1 MFEQYIRS
9 GNEALHHLSNY
20 REIGM
25 RIKKIVMEK
34 YPDAKVF
41 AFGSAVERKFT
52 ASSDIDI
59 IIVSDGIGREDG
71 SLLKAD
77 ILRKIGYSV
86 PLQIHIAT
94 TRELKEWYLR
104 FVTKLEE
111 L

>member
-1 MFEQYIRS
+1 MFEQYVRS

-25 RIKKIVMEK
+25 TIKKIVMEK

-41 AFGSAVERKFT
+41 AFGSVVKGNFT

-59 IIVSDGIGREDG
+59 LIVSDGIGREDG
-71 SLLKAD
+71 SLLKAE

-94 TRELKEWYLR
+94 TRELREWYLQ
-104 FVTKLEE
+104 FLTKIEE

>member
-1 MFEQYIRS
+1 VFEQYIRS
-9 GNEALHHLSNY
+9 GNEALHYLSNY
-20 REIGM
+20 REIAM
-25 RIKKIVMEK
+25 RIKGIVIEK
-34 YPDAKVF
+34 YPDARVL

-59 IIVSDGIGREDG
+59 LIVSDGIGREDG
-71 SLLKAD
+71 SLLKAE

-94 TRELKEWYLR
+94 TRELKEWYLQ
-104 FVTKLEE
+104 FLTKIEE